1 MRQQCRVD
9 ADSRIPQATGK
20 VTEWFRA
27 NHRHKVTSRA
37 KKRAFW
43 LWPGKFRPVSTPA
56 HSRAIGQLLLAA
68 LFWSL
73 GGLLIKSADWPP
85 LAVAGGRGIVAAI
98 FLALTNRGLRFTF
111 SPVQLTAAF
120 AYAGCTVF
128 FVVATK
134 LTTAA
139 NAILLQYTAPVWIAI
154 FGAWFLGERTR
165 RMDWII
171 IVIVLGGMALF
182 FTDGLEFT
190 GAMGNL
196 AGVLSG
202 VCFAAMTIALRKQ
215 KDGSPV
221 ESIILGNLI
230 AFGIGLP
237 FMIGVPAPSPTG
249 IAAIVALGVVQ
260 LGFSYWLYARAI
272 RQVTALE
279 AVIIPVIEPIL
290 NPVWVFL
297 ASGEKPT
304 RWALLGGLVVLSAVT
319 FRALFSLRRPSP
331 TPPANLS
338 SNR

>member
-1 MRQQCRVD
+1 LSGLGQFSP
-9 ADSRIPQATGK
+9 A
-20 VTEWFRA
+20 VT
-27 NHRHKVTSRA
+27 H
-37 KKRAFW
+37 
-43 LWPGKFRPVSTPA
+43 PA

-85 LAVAGGRGIVAAI
+85 LAVAGGRGIVAAL
-98 FLALTNRGLRFTF
+98 FLALTNRRLKFTF

-139 NAILLQYTAPVWIAI
+139 NAILLQYTAPVWIALL
-154 FGAWFLGERTR
+154 GAWFLGERTR
-165 RMDWII
+165 RSDWII
-171 IVIVLGGMALF
+171 IAVVLGGMTLF
-182 FTDGLEFT
+182 FADGLELG
-190 GAMGNL
+190 GAIGNL
-196 AGVLSG
+196 MGVLSG

-230 AFGIGLP
+230 AFAIGLP
-237 FMIGVPAPSPTG
+237 FMIGVPPPSPTG
-249 IAAIVALGVVQ
+249 IAAIIALGIVQ

-297 ASGEKPT
+297 ARGEKPG
-304 RWALLGGLVVLSAVT
+304 RWALLGGIIVLTAVT
-319 FRALFSLRRPSP
+319 ARALLALRRPAPPNPARLSP
-331 TPPANLS
+331 
-338 SNR
+338 NR

>member
-1 MRQQCRVD
+1 V
-9 ADSRIPQATGK
+9 PFVHGP
-20 VTEWFRA
+20 A
-27 NHRHKVTSRA
+27 NS
-37 KKRAFW
+37 
-43 LWPGKFRPVSTPA
+43 RPVSTPA

-85 LAVAGGRGIVAAI
+85 LAVAGGRGIVAAL
-98 FLALTNRGLRFTF
+98 FLALTNRRLRFTF

-139 NAILLQYTAPVWIAI
+139 NAILLQYTAPVWIAL

-165 RMDWII
+165 RLDWII
-171 IVIVLGGMALF
+171 VVIVLGGMALF
-182 FTDGLEFT
+182 FADGLEFT
-190 GAMGNL
+190 GALGNL

-202 VCFAAMTIALRKQ
+202 ICFAAMTIALRKQ

-249 IAAIVALGVVQ
+249 IAAIIALGVVQ

-297 ASGEKPT
+297 ANGEKPG
-304 RWALLGGLVVLSAVT
+304 RWALLGGLIVLSAVT
-319 FRALFSLRRPSP
+319 FRALISLRRRPPSI
-331 TPPANLS
+331 PAGMS
-338 SNR
+338 SNG